1 MMPQDVKNHIKP
13 IVSWSMEDLAQD
25 RSGSLRRAAGGGC
38 GPPLKLASRASRTLQ
53 KEELEPYPEHA
64 FTHQGGLAD
73 LDAAAAAAD
82 PFHSGICFPEP
93 FVVAIGRLVVVDKGE
108 TG

>member
-1 MMPQDVKNHIKP
+1 MVLRPQ
-13 IVSWSMEDLAQD
+13 SW
-25 RSGSLRRAAGGGC
+25 AAGGGC
-38 GPPLKLASRASRTLQ
+38 RPRLKLASRVSRTLK
-53 KEELEPYPEHA
+53 KEEFVPYLEHA
-64 FTHQGGLAD
+64 LTHQGGLAD

>member
-1 MMPQDVKNHIKP
+1 MPQ
-13 IVSWSMEDLAQD
+13 
-25 RSGSLRRAAGGGC
+25 
-38 GPPLKLASRASRTLQ
+38 PLSASFFVILN
-53 KEELEPYPEHA
+53 
-64 FTHQGGLAD
+64 

-82 PFHSGICFPEP
+82 PFHSGIRFLEP